1 MVKRKPC
8 RRFQPDILIRAIFH
22 NPLADHCDFRIIFF
36 HILLPL
42 WYVSITIACQKQCI
56 HKLVQQHITI
66 GVFRN
71 AISRD
76 SNTVVNSA
84 LTDCL
89 LKLFQI
95 LRNPLFP
102 DRFVYPHQTVNS
114 NSEKLRDV
122 WQQLYIRIADT
133 ILPT

>member
-8 RRFQPDILIRAIFH
+8 RRFQPDILIRAILH

-76 SNTVVNSA
+76 SNTVVNSS

-95 LRNPLFP
+95 LRNLLFP
-102 DRFVYPHQTVNS
+102 DCFVYPHQTVNS